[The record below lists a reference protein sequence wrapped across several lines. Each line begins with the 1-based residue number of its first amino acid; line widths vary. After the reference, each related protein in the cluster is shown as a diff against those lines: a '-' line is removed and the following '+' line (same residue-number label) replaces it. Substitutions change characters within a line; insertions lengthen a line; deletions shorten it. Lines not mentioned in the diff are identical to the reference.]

1 MKRKPTQAEI
11 YAAELK
17 VSQSMQQTH
26 AVVERV
32 RTASHAAIER
42 VAAIALVVGAVGL
55 PLIWLAGR
63 RRRSRAMSSSAGA
76 HVARNTSVVGLVLA
90 FLMRYGQIGM
100 PFIMQQLQAR
110 RARSISSKSHTVAI
124 PKTLSQDYTATGWR
138 H

>member
-1 MKRKPTQAEI
+1 MKRKPTSAEI

-42 VAAIALVVGAVGL
+42 VAAIALVVGVVGL
-55 PLIWLAGR
+55 PLIWLAR

-100 PFIMQQLQAR
+100 PFILQQLQAR